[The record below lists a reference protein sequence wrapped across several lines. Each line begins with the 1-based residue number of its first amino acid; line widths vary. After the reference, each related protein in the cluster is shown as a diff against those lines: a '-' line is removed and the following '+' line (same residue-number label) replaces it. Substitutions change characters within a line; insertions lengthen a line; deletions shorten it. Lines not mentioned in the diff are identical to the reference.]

1 MTVAAPPGQPDLGDR
16 LVAAAVEVF
25 TERGYD
31 RATVAEIARRAGAT
45 TGAIYSRYRGKADLL
60 VDALEAR
67 LGDEIERLLPDVP
80 EGGAPLLGSLGA
92 HLLDDRQ
99 GVDWLLLEAIVAS
112 RRDPELALLIRERFD
127 AERDRLAKLVQEG
140 MDAGHIDA
148 RLPTT
153 AIAEFG
159 TALGLGM
166 RIHQLLD
173 LIPPSADEWKT
184 VIDML
189 LAAAA
194 PDSQG
199 ANPQ

>member
-1 MTVAAPPGQPDLGDR
+1 MSVVEPPAPPDLGDR
-16 LVAAAVEVF
+16 LVAAAIEVF
-25 TERGYD
+25 TESGYD

-67 LGDEIERLLPDVP
+67 LGDEIERLLPEAP
-80 EGGAPLLGSLGA
+80 EGGAPLLGSLGQ
-92 HLLDDRQ
+92 HLLDERH
-99 GVDWLLLEAIVAS
+99 GVDWLLLEALVAS
-112 RRDPELALLIRERFD
+112 RRDPDLADLIRERFA
-127 AERDRLAKLVQEG
+127 AERTRLGKLVQEG
-140 MDAGHIDA
+140 MDAGHIDSQ
-148 RLPTT
+148 LPTD

-173 LIPPSADEWKT
+173 LTPPSADEWKT

-189 LAAAA
+189 LEAAS
-194 PDSQG
+194 PNPPGRSQ
-199 ANPQ
+199 